1 MNAPSSWTN
10 FRASRNRSL
19 AEDFGWLTLV
29 SFEWV
34 GDEPGRLDSFPG
46 VWRVEDDAVWASFV
60 PEDGVEREDNPVEG
74 DVVIRLLDEESDFSL
89 RSGGR
94 MAEVAK
100 RGGAYAVR
108 VRDNNA
114 PLQRDFVGV
123 PVWDYDPAF
132 VLRGVVRAREPEV
145 VERATFR
152 RDTQSLAR
160 IVADLELEL
169 PEERSA
175 EQGVVRLALEG
186 DLDGELVLN
195 FYDDTNGRESADWR
209 FVTFRLDAPG
219 GEDGA
224 AGAEGGAAGA
234 RGEVGGEDGE
244 GGAGDAGQ
252 AAGQPLSRDRGYVVE
267 IDFNYALNFPAAF
280 TPYGTCPRPLPDNRI
295 PLAVEA
301 GERRPEPVASARGL
315 PSM

>member
-1 MNAPSSWTN
+1 MNAPSSWTD

-19 AEDFGWLTLV
+19 ADDFGWLTLV

-34 GDEPGRLDSFPG
+34 GDEPAALESFPG
-46 VWRVEDDAVWASFV
+46 VWYVEDDAVWASFV
-60 PEDGVEREDNPVEG
+60 PGDGVEREGKPVERE
-74 DVVIRLLDEESDFSL
+74 VVIRLLDEESDFSL
-89 RSGGR
+89 RSVGR
-94 MAEVAK
+94 VAEVAK

-152 RDTQSLAR
+152 RDTQGLAR
-160 IVADLELEL
+160 IVAELEL
-169 PEERSA
+169 ALPQERSA
-175 EQGVVRLALEG
+175 EQGMVRLALEG

-219 GEDGA
+219 
-224 AGAEGGAAGA
+224 AEGGAAGA
-234 RGEVGGEDGE
+234 RGEVGGEHGAAGAE
-244 GGAGDAGQ
+244 GGVRDAGQ
-252 AAGQPLSRDRGYVVE
+252 AAGQPLSRDRGHFVE

-301 GERRPEPVASARGL
+301 GERRPEPSA
-315 PSM
+315 